1 MLHVISHTENQID
14 KDELLG
20 SLQTTDAILLTQDG
34 VTIAVTGNRLLPSLV
49 QQTAALYVLRPD
61 LSARGLE
68 RLIDDKLTVIDY
80 DDYVDLTVEQ
90 VSQRLW

>member
-20 SLQTTDAILLTQDG
+20 SLQTTDAILLAQDG
-34 VTIAVTGNRLLPSLV
+34 VTIAVAGNRLLTSLV
-49 QQTAALYVLRPD
+49 QQTVALYVLRQD

-68 RLIDDKLTVIDY
+68 QLVDDKLTVIDY